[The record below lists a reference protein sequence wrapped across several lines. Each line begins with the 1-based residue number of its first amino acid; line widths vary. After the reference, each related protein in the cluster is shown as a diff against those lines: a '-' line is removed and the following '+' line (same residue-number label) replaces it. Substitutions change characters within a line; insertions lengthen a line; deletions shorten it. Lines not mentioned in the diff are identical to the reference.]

1 MSSKPELE
9 RKQQDVVNEDG
20 KEVNVKLKVE
30 KIERNIN
37 SEATAKFQE
46 DLANAEAT
54 AKFQEDLANAEA
66 TAKFQ
71 EDLDNAN
78 KKIFWSPSII
88 NLTREQRVI
97 PQHRQTMNTF
107 DPVKIKMVRR
117 KNVKRR
123 YGMTMK

>member
-54 AKFQEDLANAEA
+54 AKFQEDL
-66 TAKFQ
+66 
-71 EDLDNAN
+71 DNAN

-88 NLTREQRVI
+88 NSTREQRVI